1 MNFSELQQELDNR
14 IAAAKVSGFW
24 TSAMKKEW
32 INKAGERV
40 CDFRRW
46 KVLELAKQTTTKPN
60 WEYYDY
66 PSEFKTNSIYYME
79 VDGNEYIEKSWDD
92 YQAYKAAGSP
102 DKIFTSHNGFYFIHP
117 TPTEDGK
124 EILIFGIQK
133 WTKLVNDADELI
145 LPSEFDE
152 AIIKLALATCL
163 QKERRYDE
171 ATAER
176 AEVEGVGTPGEPG
189 TGGLLWKL
197 GEREAEE
204 GPKEYIGKAKHVHFM
219 H

>member
-92 YQAYKAAGSP
+92 YQAYKEAEST
-102 DKIFTSHNGFYFIHP
+102 DKIFTSHDAFYFIHP
-117 TPTEDGK
+117 TPTKDGK
-124 EILIFGIQK
+124 EILIFGIKK
-133 WTKLVNDADELI
+133 WTKLVNDADKSI
-145 LPSEFDE
+145 FPSEFDE

-163 QKERRYDE
+163 TKERRYDE
-171 ATAER
+171 ARIEKV
-176 AEVEGVGTPGEPG
+176 EVEEPSNPMIENS
-189 TGGLLWKL
+189 GGILAKL
-197 GEREAEE
+197 GASEESE
-204 GPKEYIGKAKHVHFM
+204 GPKGYYGTAKSTRWM
-219 H
+219 M